1 MMLNIVIM
9 VILAN
14 IICIFA
20 IVSTTVGVMH
30 YHIDNCTNNRI
41 VIELIDRFSIN
52 GSIRDN
58 YTYWGHRSS
67 PNI

>member
-14 IICIFA
+14 IICIFVIA
-20 IVSTTVGVMH
+20 SATVGVIH

-41 VIELIDRFSIN
+41 VIELIDRFSID

-58 YTYWGHRSS
+58 YTCWGHRSS

>member
-1 MMLNIVIM
+1 M
-9 VILAN
+9 VTLAN

-20 IVSTTVGVMH
+20 IVRATVGVIR

-58 YTYWGHRSS
+58 YAY
-67 PNI
+67 

>member
-1 MMLNIVIM
+1 M

-20 IVSTTVGVMH
+20 PVRATVGVIH
-30 YHIDNCTNNRI
+30 YQIDNCTNNRI

-58 YTYWGHRSS
+58 YAY
-67 PNI
+67 

>member
-1 MMLNIVIM
+1 M

-20 IVSTTVGVMH
+20 FASVTVGVIR

-58 YTYWGHRSS
+58 YTC
-67 PNI
+67 